1 MKRRIRNSAVSS
13 AVVVVSLVIAAL
25 AQQQPPTSPAGQ
37 PSKGADAGLAV
48 PKPVPQTIKNP
59 DGSTTTI
66 VRPWDNRTEA
76 TTVDKNGALVS
87 TVIKYPTYNGGQI
100 TIVETGTTTVTVES
114 DANRTI
120 RHLQKMDSDTRTK
133 KVFDYDEKGQL
144 QKAWV
149 FRTSEEGKEE
159 PQEIYEAANTPSGS
173 PERYNKD
180 TNKFERVKKDDWED
194 ITDRLNATANDIK
207 SIRDQFAPVEKATLT
222 PSPPP
227 EAKDDLAEARA
238 EAAKEPMT
246 MPKERGGL
254 APPSNPFEKREE
266 LQGEAEKQLDP
277 CLVGTW
283 RSEVVEVPVLHEKG
297 GGAGIVI
304 TIKEDKSVTVD
315 YNGMTPMIGG
325 NARNVW
331 RGTASGHMWASQGH
345 AGTTDIDTAQAYL
358 VTNGNRNPR
367 GSYADLGPA
376 KISRYTCD
384 ETTLIVESVT
394 HRFTYKRQ
402 KE

>member
-1 MKRRIRNSAVSS
+1 MGPGIRKKAVGSA
-13 AVVVVSLVIAAL
+13 ALVLWFAIAAV
-25 AQQQPPTSPAGQ
+25 AQ
-37 PSKGADAGLAV
+37 LAV

-100 TIVETGTTTVTVES
+100 TIIQTGTRTVTVES
-114 DANRTI
+114 DANGTI
-120 RHLQKMDSDTRTK
+120 RHLTKMDSDTRTK
-133 KVFDYDEKGQL
+133 NVFDYDEKGQL

-149 FRTSEEGKEE
+149 FRTNEQGKEV
-159 PQEIYEAANTPSGS
+159 PQEIYEAQNTPSGS

-180 TNKFERVKKDDWED
+180 TNKFEPIKKGDWED

-222 PSPPP
+222 PSPTP
-227 EAKDDLAEARA
+227 EAKDDLADARA

-246 MPKERGGL
+246 IAKEPGPL
-254 APPSNPFEKREE
+254 APPSNPFEKREKE
-266 LQGEAEKQLDP
+266 QREAEKQLDP

-283 RSEVVEVPVLHEKG
+283 RSEFVEVMLLHEKG
-297 GGAGIVI
+297 GGAGIVM
-304 TIKEDKSVTVD
+304 TIKEDKSITID
-315 YNGMTPMIGG
+315 YNGMTPMTGG
-325 NARNVW
+325 NAKNVW
-331 RGTASGHMWASQGH
+331 QGTASGHMWASQGR
-345 AGTTDIDTAQAYL
+345 AGTTSVDTAQAYL
-358 VTNGNRNPR
+358 VTNGKRNPR
-367 GSYADLGPA
+367 GSYADLGPT

-384 ETTLIVESVT
+384 ETTLVVESVT